1 MDNILMAHGM
11 LVHENI
17 IRLPEEW
24 EELID
29 EFTITVSITPIG
41 AHQDIIV
48 KRYSSSEI
56 LLQANAGIPI
66 RCFYQ
71 VFGEKKYVTEEE
83 VDENT

>member
-1 MDNILMAHGM
+1 MDNTLMAHGM

-17 IRLPEEW
+17 IKLPEEW
-24 EELID
+24 VELID
-29 EFTITVSITPIG
+29 EFTITVAITPIG
-41 AHQDIIV
+41 AHQDIVV

-71 VFGEKKYVTEEE
+71 VFGEKYVTEEE
-83 VDENT
+83 VGENA